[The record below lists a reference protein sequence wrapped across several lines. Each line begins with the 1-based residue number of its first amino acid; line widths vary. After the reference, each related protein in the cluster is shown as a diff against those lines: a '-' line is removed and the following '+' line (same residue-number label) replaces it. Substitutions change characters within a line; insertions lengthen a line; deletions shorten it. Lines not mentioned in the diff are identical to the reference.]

1 MSVSLDINSKDMVE
15 LVDRLGQCFHWLRS
29 KNVHMYVGKTELT
42 IEKLEKATKELE
54 VRLRP
59 CLV

>member
-1 MSVSLDINSKDMVE
+1 
-15 LVDRLGQCFHWLRS
+15 
-29 KNVHMYVGKTELT
+29 MYVGKTELT